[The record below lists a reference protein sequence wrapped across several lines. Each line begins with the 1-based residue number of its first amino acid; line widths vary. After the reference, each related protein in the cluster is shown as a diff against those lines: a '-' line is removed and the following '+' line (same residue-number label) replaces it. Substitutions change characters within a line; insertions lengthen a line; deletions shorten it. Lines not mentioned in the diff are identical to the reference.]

1 MRNVDFVFGRGIAQF
16 TRIPED
22 GDDSDDDDD
31 VQIGG
36 VTQDYKCPL
45 SLTILVDPLTSCVT
59 AQMLSKYN
67 F

>member
-1 MRNVDFVFGRGIAQF
+1 MYPSSLGRASLNP
-16 TRIPED
+16 TRASED

-45 SLTILVDPLTSCVT
+45 SLTILEDPLTSCVT
-59 AQMLSKYN
+59 ATMLSKYTV
-67 F
+67 

>member
-1 MRNVDFVFGRGIAQF
+1 MSLGRAPLKF
-16 TRIPED
+16 TRISED

-59 AQMLSKYN
+59 AQMLSKYA